1 MKIAIFATF
10 ALQTIFSLKCIFN
23 DAFLAVIILVTTKG
37 SVIEIAPY
45 FWPVS
50 NKTCIL
56 NKAWGIRR
64 HNKETPAFEFIDTL
78 QTVAEQIVKLTLK
91 QILVI
96 LNLLLC
102 KKL

>member
-10 ALQTIFSLKCIFN
+10 ALQTKFFHWSAFLMML
-23 DAFLAVIILVTTKG
+23 FLAVIILVTTKG

-78 QTVAEQIVKLTLK
+78 QTVVEQIVKEFQVCTTP
-91 QILVI
+91 V
-96 LNLLLC
+96 
-102 KKL
+102 

>member
-1 MKIAIFATF
+1 MKIAIFAK
-10 ALQTIFSLKCIFN
+10 LQTIFSLKCIFN
-23 DAFLAVIILVTTKG
+23 DAFLPVIILVTTKG

-78 QTVAEQIVKLTLK
+78 QTVGEQIVKLSLK

>member
-1 MKIAIFATF
+1 MMPF
-10 ALQTIFSLKCIFN
+10 FS
-23 DAFLAVIILVTTKG
+23 VVILVTTKG

-78 QTVAEQIVKLTLK
+78 QTVVEQIVKEFQVCTTP
-91 QILVI
+91 V
-96 LNLLLC
+96 
-102 KKL
+102 